1 MRFHTTDAI
10 RKQGNIASRL
20 SFLVTK
26 SALGNSLTQ
35 PEQGDPRRGAQTSA
49 KVGDTDS
56 DYISNTGICA
66 IRWHLLSTHALWWSL
81 WAATSLHWSQ
91 RLMKMEGRP
100 TVKSWSVFSSW
111 AQQAWLI
118 PWASV
123 PLRLGP
129 ELSGSYTCTLLF
141 FPLLIARRHA
151 LFEVRIP
158 LCPWMSST
166 PANGCRGT
174 NNSKSEDR
182 RHLGDLIEELV

>member
-1 MRFHTTDAI
+1 MPRWE
-10 RKQGNIASRL
+10 
-20 SFLVTK
+20 
-26 SALGNSLTQ
+26 TQ
-35 PEQGDPRRGAQTSA
+35 PQITFQTLGSVQLDCICSA
-49 KVGDTDS
+49 
-56 DYISNTGICA
+56 
-66 IRWHLLSTHALWWSL
+66 HTHSGGPL

-91 RLMKMEGRP
+91 RLMKMEGCP

-141 FPLLIARRHA
+141 FSFALLIARRHA